1 MKQLIDD
8 YKRRI
13 NTLETDLKLF
23 KSNGSIND
31 IKRVERLTTKLF
43 EYRTFVAELERVQRE
58 CTIDPSEIPD
68 VCETISTVRDLKAF
82 LSILKDDDQVVME
95 TIDLET
101 GDVEDLFP
109 FHMDVIGG
117 IKLTDGR
124 TVSEVRFCQEK
135 NVLVITNNHK
145 YESKKCRRTT

>member
-1 MKQLIDD
+1 MRELIDD
-8 YKRRI
+8 YKRKVE
-13 NTLETDLKLF
+13 TLTTDLSHL

-31 IKRVERLTTKLF
+31 IKKVERLTTKLF

-58 CTIDPSEIPD
+58 SIIDPSEIPD
-68 VCETISTVRDLKAF
+68 ICETISTVRDLKAF

-109 FHMDVIGG
+109 FHMDVIDG
-117 IKLTDGR
+117 IKLTDGKV
-124 TVSEVRFCQEK
+124 VSEIRFCQEK
-135 NVLVITNNHK
+135 NV
-145 YESKKCRRTT
+145 